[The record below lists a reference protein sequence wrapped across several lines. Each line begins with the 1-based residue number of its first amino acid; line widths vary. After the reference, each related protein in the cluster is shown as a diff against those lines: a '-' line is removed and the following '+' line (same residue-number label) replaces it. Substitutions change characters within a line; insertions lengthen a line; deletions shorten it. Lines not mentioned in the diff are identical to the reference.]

1 MDFNRLHGQRRSDLE
16 AILDIAEKKKLSEK
30 ICKTVI
36 YESFFVLMILILDI
50 LVLVKYNHCHG
61 FRIYTSGMLV
71 VITIFMISKLCIMRG
86 IKRRPVLRS
95 KAIKTIIEF
104 FQAYTITI
112 ILIIGSLYVK
122 DFFTFGFNSTFE
134 VILFWILIVYQFWYS
149 LVATIFLLLFLLA
162 VFRCEFT

>member
-1 MDFNRLHGQRRSDLE
+1 MDFNRLHGQRRSNLE

-50 LVLVKYNHCHG
+50 LIVAKNYNQQG
-61 FRIYTSGMLV
+61 LTIYTSGMLV

-112 ILIIGSLYVK
+112 ILIIGSLYVE
-122 DFFTFGFNSTFE
+122 DFFSCGALNSTFE

-149 LVATIFLLLFLLA
+149 LVATIFFLLF
-162 VFRCEFT
+162 V